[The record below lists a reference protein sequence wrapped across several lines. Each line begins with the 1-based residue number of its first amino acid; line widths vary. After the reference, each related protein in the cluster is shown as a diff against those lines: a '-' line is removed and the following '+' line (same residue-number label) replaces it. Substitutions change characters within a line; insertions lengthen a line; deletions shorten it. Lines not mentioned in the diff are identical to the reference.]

1 MSHLPHLSH
10 LSHSFYYIGD
20 VLRFFPLII
29 KHILLFY
36 FKQQLNAMKLQ
47 GSIVKKT
54 REEKGYKQCY
64 LAYLIGISQSH
75 LSKIESD
82 KAVVTVP
89 ELVKIAGS
97 LEKPIAFFVS

>member
-1 MSHLPHLSH
+1 
-10 LSHSFYYIGD
+10 
-20 VLRFFPLII
+20 
-29 KHILLFY
+29 
-36 FKQQLNAMKLQ
+36 MKFQ

-89 ELVKIAGS
+89 ELVKIANS
-97 LEKPIAFFVS
+97 LDKQFSYFIN

>member
-1 MSHLPHLSH
+1 M
-10 LSHSFYYIGD
+10 FY
-20 VLRFFPLII
+20 LKL
-29 KHILLFY
+29 
-36 FKQQLNAMKLQ
+36 QLNAMKLQ

>member
-1 MSHLPHLSH
+1 
-10 LSHSFYYIGD
+10 
-20 VLRFFPLII
+20 
-29 KHILLFY
+29 
-36 FKQQLNAMKLQ
+36 
-47 GSIVKKT
+47 VKKKAT
-54 REEKGYKQCY
+54 NSV
-64 LAYLIGISQSH
+64 ISLQSH

>member
-1 MSHLPHLSH
+1 M
-10 LSHSFYYIGD
+10 
-20 VLRFFPLII
+20 
-29 KHILLFY
+29 FY
-36 FKQQLNAMKLQ
+36 FKQQLYTIKFQ

-82 KAVVTVP
+82 KAIVTVP

-97 LEKPIAFFVS
+97 LEKSIIYFVC